1 MARQRVNPLH
11 ALARD
16 AGLLVD
22 WRDAVGRKQRV
33 ADESLVAVLGALDL
47 PAATPGQI
55 QESRQRIREDERQA
69 AQRLLTADVKEPV
82 HLPGRSAPV
91 SFDEPGYH
99 EVETDRGG
107 VTVAVA
113 PPRAWSVA
121 DAAPGRRLWAPAVQI
136 PALRDGRREA
146 FGDFGALARFARA
159 AAGKGADAVAMS
171 PVHALF
177 PADASR
183 YSPYGPSS
191 RLFLNVL
198 LADCPLPYGGRG
210 SCGELI
216 DWRAAIPEKLAR
228 LRALFERRDESTRR
242 AVAGYARERGAALAR
257 HAAFDALQAH
267 FFDRTPGGWQSWPAA
282 YHDVTGPAVA
292 EFTAAHSEEID
303 FHMFLQWRAEQTLQ
317 AAQAAAKEAGMAVGL
332 VADMAVGLDAG
343 GSQAWSRPGS
353 LLEGLSVGAP
363 PDPLGPDG
371 QDWGITTFSPRALR
385 RDGFESFIETLRA
398 AVRHAGGIRIDHA
411 MSLRRL
417 WVIPHGGRPGDG
429 VYLTYPETDLLRLLA
444 LESWRARAIVI
455 GEDLGTVPAGFRGRM
470 TERGLLGMRV
480 LWFERTRSGGF
491 KAPARWPIA
500 AAAMT
505 STHDLPT
512 VAGWWQGRDI
522 EWTWQI
528 GRTSA
533 FASEAD
539 EHAAREKDRARFWQ
553 THRRA
558 AKYRRAARPNAV
570 GARHCGRPV
579 PAQPKPEEP
588 TTAVNAAIEF
598 VASTPSEIAVIP
610 VEDLL
615 ALPEQPNLPGTID
628 EHPNWRRRLPASVEE
643 MFETHEVTARIERLN
658 EARRS

>member
-1 MARQRVNPLH
+1 MNPLH

-22 WRDAVGRKQRV
+22 WQDAGGRKRRV
-33 ADESLVAVLGALDL
+33 SDESLAAVLGALGL
-47 PAATPGQI
+47 PAATPGQVK
-55 QESRQRIREDERQA
+55 ESRQRTREDERQA
-69 AQRLLTADVKEPV
+69 AQRLVTADVKKPV
-82 HLPGRSAPV
+82 RLPGRSAPV
-91 SFDEPGYH
+91 TFGEPGYH
-99 EVETDRGG
+99 QVETDSGG

-113 PPRAWSVA
+113 PPRAWTVA

-136 PALRDGRREA
+136 PALRDGRDQA
-146 FGDFGALARFARA
+146 FGDFGALARFAQA
-159 AAGKGADAVAMS
+159 AAAKGADAVAMS

-198 LADCPLPYGGRG
+198 LADCALPGDEGARAA
-210 SCGELI
+210 CGDLI

-228 LRALFERRDESTRR
+228 LRALFERCDEPTRR
-242 AVAGYARERGAALAR
+242 AVSAFARDRGTALVR
-257 HAAFDALQAH
+257 HAAFDALHAH
-267 FFDRTPGGWQSWPAA
+267 FFDRAPGGWQGWPVA

-292 EFTAAHSEEID
+292 EFMSAHPGEID
-303 FHMFLQWRAEQTLQ
+303 FHVFLQWRAECSLQ
-317 AAQAAAKEAGMAVGL
+317 AAQAAAKDAGMAIGL
-332 VADMAVGLDAG
+332 VADMAVGLDGG
-343 GSQAWSRPGS
+343 GSEAWSRPGS
-353 LLEGLSVGAP
+353 LLQGLSVGAP
-363 PDPLGPDG
+363 PDLLGPDG
-371 QDWGITTFSPRALR
+371 QDWGVTTFSPRALR
-385 RDGFESFIETLRA
+385 RDGFGSFIETIRA
-398 AVRHAGGIRIDHA
+398 AARHAGGIRIDHA

-417 WVIPHGGRPGDG
+417 WVIPHGAVPRDG
-429 VYLTYPETDLLRLLA
+429 AYLTYPETDLVRLLA
-444 LESWRARAIVI
+444 LESWRTRAIVI

-470 TERGLLGMRV
+470 TKRGLLGMRV
-480 LWFERTRSGGF
+480 LWFERTQSGGF
-491 KAPARWPIA
+491 KAPARWPAA

-522 EWTWQI
+522 EWTWKI

-539 EHAAREKDRARFWQ
+539 EHAARAKDRARFWQ
-553 THRRA
+553 AHCRA
-558 AKYRRAARPNAV
+558 AKSGTV

-579 PAQPKPEEP
+579 SAQPQPEEP
-588 TTAVNAAIEF
+588 ATAVDAAVEF
-598 VASTPSEIAVIP
+598 VASTPSDIAIFP

-628 EHPNWRRRLPASVEE
+628 EHPNWRRSLPARVENV
-643 MFETHEVTARIERLN
+643 FETPEVTMRIERLN

>member
-1 MARQRVNPLH
+1 MARKRVSSLH

-22 WRDAVGRKQRV
+22 WQDARGRNQRV
-33 ADESLVAVLGALDL
+33 SDESLAAVLAALGL

-55 QESRQRIREDERQA
+55 EESRQRIRADERQA
-69 AQRLLTADVKEPV
+69 AQRLRTADVTQPV
-82 HLPGRSAPV
+82 RLPGRTAPV
-91 SFDEPGYH
+91 VFDEPGYH
-99 EVETDRGG
+99 QVETDSGG
-107 VTVAVA
+107 ITVAVA
-113 PPRAWSVA
+113 PPRAWTVA

-136 PALRDGRREA
+136 PALRDGRGEA

-171 PVHALF
+171 PAHALF

-198 LADCPLPYGGRG
+198 LADCALPGDEGARAA
-210 SCGELI
+210 CGDLI

-228 LRALFERRDESTRR
+228 LRALFERRDQSTRR
-242 AVAGYARERGAALAR
+242 AISAYAGDRGTALVR
-257 HAAFDALQAH
+257 HAAFDALHAH
-267 FFDRTPGGWQSWPAA
+267 FFDHAPGGWHSWPAA

-292 EFTAAHSEEID
+292 EFMAAHAEEID
-303 FHMFLQWRAEQTLQ
+303 FHVFLQWRAEHSLQ
-317 AAQAAAKEAGMAVGL
+317 AAQAAAKDAGMAVGL
-332 VADMAVGLDAG
+332 VADMAVGVDGG
-343 GSQAWSRPGS
+343 GSEAWSRPGS

-385 RDGFESFIETLRA
+385 RDGFGSFIEALRA

-417 WVIPHGGRPGDG
+417 WVIPHGAAPGDG
-429 VYLTYPETDLLRLLA
+429 AYLTYPETDLARLLA

-455 GEDLGTVPAGFRGRM
+455 GEDLGTVPAGFRESMRQ
-470 TERGLLGMRV
+470 RGLLGMRV
-480 LWFERTRSGGF
+480 LWFERTPSGGF
-491 KAPARWPIA
+491 KAPGRWPIA

-522 EWTWQI
+522 EWTWRI

-533 FASEAD
+533 FASEGD
-539 EHAAREKDRARFWQ
+539 EYAARNKDRARFWQ
-553 THRRA
+553 AHRRA
-558 AKYRRAARPNAV
+558 AKTGAV
-570 GARHCGRPV
+570 GARQCGRPV
-579 PAQPKPEEP
+579 SAPPKPEEAP
-588 TTAVNAAIEF
+588 EAVDAAVEF
-598 VASTPSEIAVIP
+598 VASTPSDIAIIP

-615 ALPEQPNLPGTID
+615 ALPEQPNLPGTLD
-628 EHPNWRRRLPASVEE
+628 EHPNWRRRLPARVES
-643 MFETHEVTARIERLN
+643 MFETPEVTTRIERLN

>member
-1 MARQRVNPLH
+1 MSPLH

-22 WRDAVGRKQRV
+22 WQDAGGRKQRV
-33 ADESLVAVLGALDL
+33 SDESLAAVLGALDL

-55 QESRQRIREDERQA
+55 EESRQRTREDERQA
-69 AQRLLTADVKEPV
+69 AQRLVTTDVKKPV
-82 HLPGRSAPV
+82 RLPGRTAPV
-91 SFDEPGYH
+91 TFDEPGYY
-99 EVETDRGG
+99 EVETDSGG

-113 PPRAWSVA
+113 PPRAWTVA

-136 PALRDGRREA
+136 PALRDARGEA
-146 FGDFGALARFARA
+146 FGDCGALARFARA

-198 LADCPLPYGGRG
+198 LADCASPVEGGARAASG
-210 SCGELI
+210 DLI

-228 LRALFERRDESTRR
+228 LRALFERRDEPTRR
-242 AVAGYARERGAALAR
+242 AVSAFARDRGTALVR
-257 HAAFDALQAH
+257 HATFDALQAH
-267 FFDRTPGGWQSWPAA
+267 LSARAPGGWQGWPAT
-282 YHDVTGPAVA
+282 YRDVTGSAVA
-292 EFTAAHSEEID
+292 EFMAAHPAEID
-303 FHMFLQWRAEQTLQ
+303 FHVFLQWRAECSLQ
-317 AAQAAAKEAGMAVGL
+317 AAQAAAKDAGMTIGL
-332 VADMAVGLDAG
+332 ITDMAVGLDGG
-343 GSQAWSRPGS
+343 GSEAWSQPGS

-417 WVIPHGGRPGDG
+417 WVIPHGGAPADG
-429 VYLTYPETDLLRLLA
+429 AYLTYPETDLVRLLA
-444 LESWRARAIVI
+444 LESWQARAIVI

-480 LWFERTRSGGF
+480 LWFERTHSGGF

-522 EWTWQI
+522 EWTWNI

-533 FASEAD
+533 FASEDD
-539 EHAAREKDRARFWQ
+539 EYAARKKDRARFWQ
-553 THRRA
+553 AHRRA
-558 AKYRRAARPNAV
+558 ARSGAV
-570 GARHCGRPV
+570 GARQCGRPV
-579 PAQPKPEEP
+579 SSQPKPDEP
-588 TTAVNAAIEF
+588 TAAVDAAVEF
-598 VASTPSEIAVIP
+598 VASTPSEITIIP

-628 EHPNWRRRLPASVEE
+628 EHPNWRRRLPARVEN
-643 MFETHEVTARIERLN
+643 MFETPEVATRIERLN

>member
-1 MARQRVNPLH
+1 VARKRVSPLH

-22 WRDAVGRKQRV
+22 WQDAGGRKQRV
-33 ADESLVAVLGALDL
+33 PDGSLAAVLAALGL
-47 PAATPGQI
+47 PAATPKQI
-55 QESRQRIREDERQA
+55 EESRQRIREDQRQA
-69 AQRLLTADVKEPV
+69 ALRLLTADVKEPV
-82 HLPGRSAPV
+82 RLPGRTAPV
-91 SFDEPGYH
+91 TFDEPGYH
-99 EVETDRGG
+99 QIETDNGG

-113 PPRAWSVA
+113 PPRAWTVA
-121 DAAPGRRLWAPAVQI
+121 DAAPGQRLWAPAVQI
-136 PALRDGRREA
+136 PALRDGRGEA
-146 FGDFGALARFARA
+146 FGDFAALARYARA

-198 LADCPLPYGGRG
+198 LADVSLPDRKNGVSAGGG
-210 SCGELI
+210 LI
-216 DWRAAIPEKLAR
+216 DWHAAIPEKLAR

-242 AVAGYARERGAALAR
+242 AVAAYAGERGAALVR
-257 HAAFDALQAH
+257 HATFDALHAH
-267 FFDRTPGGWQSWPAA
+267 FFEQAPGGWQGWPAA
-282 YHDVTGPAVA
+282 YHDVTSPAVA
-292 EFTAAHSEEID
+292 EFIAAQPAEID
-303 FHMFLQWRAEQTLQ
+303 FHVFLQWRAERSLQ
-317 AAQAAAKEAGMAVGL
+317 AAQAAAKDAGMAVGL
-332 VADMAVGLDAG
+332 IADMAVGLDAG
-343 GSQAWSRPGS
+343 GSEAWSRPGS

-417 WVIPHGGRPGDG
+417 WVIPHGAAPGDG
-429 VYLTYPETDLLRLLA
+429 AYLCYPETDLVRLLA

-455 GEDLGTVPAGFRGRM
+455 GEDLGTVPAGFRESMR
-470 TERGLLGMRV
+470 ERGLLGMRV
-480 LWFERTRSGGF
+480 LWFERTQSGGF
-491 KAPARWPIA
+491 TAPARWPRA

-522 EWTWQI
+522 DWTWTI

-533 FASEAD
+533 YASEA
-539 EHAAREKDRARFWQ
+539 EERAAREEDRKRLW
-553 THRRA
+553 RA
-558 AKYRRAARPNAV
+558 CRKAGTAS
-570 GARHCGRPV
+570 G
-579 PAQPKPEEP
+579 PKPAADDP
-588 TTAVNAAIEF
+588 AAAVDAAVAY
-598 VASTPSEIAVIP
+598 VASAPAELAIVPTE
-610 VEDLL
+610 ELL

-628 EHPNWRRRLPASVEE
+628 EHPNWRRRFPAAAEDMLDEPDIS
-643 MFETHEVTARIERLN
+643 ARIERVN
-658 EARRS
+658 EARRQ

>member
-1 MARQRVNPLH
+1 MARKRVSPLH

-16 AGLLVD
+16 AGVLVE
-22 WRDAVGRKQRV
+22 WQDAGGRKQRV
-33 ADESLVAVLGALDL
+33 SDESLAAVLAALGL
-47 PAATPGQI
+47 PAATPGQVE
-55 QESRQRIREDERQA
+55 ESRQRLRADERQA
-69 AQRLLTADVKEPV
+69 AQRLLTADVNEPV
-82 HLPGRSAPV
+82 RLPGRAAPV
-91 SFDEPGYH
+91 VFDEPGYH
-99 EVETDRGG
+99 PVDTDSGG

-113 PPRAWSVA
+113 PPRAWTVA
-121 DAAPGRRLWAPAVQI
+121 EAAPGRRLWAPAVQI
-136 PALRDGRREA
+136 PALRDGRDDA
-146 FGDFGALARFARA
+146 FGDFGALARCARA
-159 AAGKGADAVAMS
+159 AAGKGADALAMS

-198 LADCPLPYGGRG
+198 LAGSPLPGDEGAPAAHG
-210 SCGELI
+210 DLI

-228 LRALFERRDESTRR
+228 LRKLFERRDEATRR
-242 AVAGYARERGAALAR
+242 TVSAYAAERGPALVR
-257 HAAFDALQAH
+257 HAAFDALHAR
-267 FFDRTPGGWQSWPAA
+267 FFDRAPGGWPRWPAA

-292 EFTAAHSEEID
+292 EFMAAHAGEID
-303 FHMFLQWRAEQTLQ
+303 FHVFLQWRAERGLQ
-317 AAQAAAKEAGMAVGL
+317 AAQATARDAGMAVGL
-332 VADMAVGLDAG
+332 VADMAVGVDGG
-343 GSQAWSRPGS
+343 GSEAWSRPGS

-371 QDWGITTFSPRALR
+371 QDWGVTTFSPRALR
-385 RDGFESFIETLRA
+385 RDGFESFIETFRA

-429 VYLTYPETDLLRLLA
+429 AYLAYPETDLLRLLA

-491 KAPARWPIA
+491 KAPDRWPVA

-522 EWTWQI
+522 AWTWKI

-533 FASEAD
+533 FASEDD
-539 EHAAREKDRARFWQ
+539 EYAARSMDRTRFWQ
-553 THRRA
+553 AHRRA
-558 AKYRRAARPNAV
+558 ARTGTV

-579 PAQPKPEEP
+579 AAQPKPEEP
-588 TTAVNAAIEF
+588 GTAVDAAVTF
-598 VASTPSEIAVIP
+598 VASTPSEIAIIP

-628 EHPNWRRRLPASVEE
+628 EHPNWRRRLPARVEN
-643 MFETHEVTARIERLN
+643 MFEAPEVTARIERLN